1 MSVAT
6 IGRQIIASLGA
17 AEPRE
22 MPFRHWLLRDV
33 VSASVGTAVTS
44 LPVQPPAI
52 ADTLGKRETHNA
64 TRVFLAGEVLRRFP
78 VCREI
83 AVALQDDAI
92 VAAFETS
99 FGAKLQGSYLRVE
112 YCQDRSGFW
121 LEPHTDIGAKRFTM
135 LIYLCREAGAAEWGT
150 DLYDDPDRWVGR
162 APGDFARGLVF
173 IPASNTWHGFARRP
187 IAGIRRSL
195 IVNYVIP
202 QWRSRHE
209 LAFPDRPVGGTS

>member
-1 MSVAT
+1 MSGTA
-6 IGRQIIASLGA
+6 IGRQILASLGV
-17 AEPRE
+17 AERSE

-33 VSASVGTAVTS
+33 VPASVGVAVTS
-44 LPVQPPAI
+44 LPVQPPAV

-64 TRVFLAGEVLRRFP
+64 TRVFLAGEVMQRFP

-83 AVALQDDAI
+83 ADALQDDVI
-92 VAAFETS
+92 VAAFETR
-99 FGAKLQGSYLRVE
+99 FGAELQGSYLRVE
-112 YCQDRSGFW
+112 YCQDRPGFW

-135 LIYLCREAGAAEWGT
+135 LIYLSREAEAADWGT
-150 DLYDDPDRWVGR
+150 DLYDGPDLWVGR
-162 APGDFARGLVF
+162 APGEFARGLVF

-209 LAFPDRPVGGTS
+209 LAFPDRLVGGA